1 MQLKYLVQERIS
13 RQRAFLALDNIW
25 DDSQSLNHARTILQA
40 PFHKG
45 SLVIVTARS
54 KNTLELL
61 GIHGDACI
69 EMPELGE
76 GDAMNLFLYHA
87 ACGKQFTKEEE
98 KHDILQCVRRCYF
111 RKGGGG
117 DSHYHP
123 LALKALGVQLRCV
136 GDKPSK
142 WVEKLPRV
150 RNFNHFGGK
159 NPVFDILRSS
169 FDLLQ
174 PTEQSLF
181 MDLLLFHPFLVHCS
195 NFGLWAV
202 HMMDWLCLVYKVDKD
217 EIKCRV

>member
-1 MQLKYLVQERIS
+1 VQLKYLVHKRIS

-25 DDSQSLNHARTILQA
+25 DDSQSLNHARTILEA

-87 ACGKQFTKEEE
+87 ARWKKFAKEEE
-98 KHDILQCVRRCYF
+98 KHDILLCVRRYYF
-111 RKGGGG
+111 QKGGGG
-117 DSHYHP
+117 DFHYHP
-123 LALKALGVQLRCV
+123 LALQALGVQLCSV

-142 WVEKLPRV
+142 WMEKLPRV
-150 RNFNHFGGK
+150 RNFNYFGK
-159 NPVFDILRSS
+159 ENPVFDILRSS

-174 PTEQSLF
+174 QTEQSLF
-181 MDLLLFHPFLVHCS
+181 MDVLF
-195 NFGLWAV
+195 
-202 HMMDWLCLVYKVDKD
+202 
-217 EIKCRV
+217 

>member
-54 KNTLELL
+54 KNTLEHL
-61 GIHGDACI
+61 GIHGNACI

-87 ACGKQFTKEEE
+87 AHGKQFGEEEE
-98 KHDILQCVRRCYF
+98 KQDVLQCIRRCYF
-111 RKGGGG
+111 QKGAEG
-117 DSHYHP
+117 SFHYHP
-123 LALKALGVQLRCV
+123 LALQTLGLQLSCM
-136 GDKPSK
+136 GDKPSE
-142 WVEKLPRV
+142 WVKKLPRV
-150 RNFNHFGGK
+150 RNFNHFRGE
-159 NPVFDILRSS
+159 NQVFDILRSS

-174 PTEQSLF
+174 QTEQSLF
-181 MDLLLFHPFLVHCS
+181 MDLLFFLPNVDDES
-195 NFGLWAV
+195 DFE
-202 HMMDWLCLVYKVDKD
+202 MMEWLCLVYKVDED
-217 EIKCRV
+217 EIQSRV